1 MASPCVEQDDLPAY
15 GALPGADV
23 ALAIVQAEVGL
34 QITDAVARQP
44 IDAQVAGI
52 ADTLS
57 LPTPAIHQAL
67 GELIAGLELA
77 GICLLT

>member
-1 MASPCVEQDDLPAY
+1 MPRVEQKDDDLPAN
-15 GALPGADV
+15 GALPRADV
-23 ALAIVQAEVGL
+23 ALAIVQAEVWL
-34 QITDAVARQP
+34 QITNAVARQP

-67 GELIAGLELA
+67 GELIAGLEFA